1 MKNIE
6 VDKNL
11 CIGCG
16 ACVAICPQNFD
27 FDEDGLSTVIND
39 TVTKEAVEASEVCP
53 VYAIK
58 INTAIEKDEKNTEEN
73 VESEEKCT
81 CGCDSKENKESEEE
95 TENDDSECCGGCH
108 CCNGTC
114 CEGC

>member
-27 FDEDGLSTVIND
+27 FDDDGLSTVIND

-58 INTAIEKDEKNTEEN
+58 INTAIEKDEKNTEE
-73 VESEEKCT
+73 KCT

>member
-58 INTAIEKDEKNTEEN
+58 INTAIEKDEKN
-73 VESEEKCT
+73 VESEEKCA
-81 CGCDSKENKESEEE
+81 CECDSKENKESEEE

>member
-6 VDKNL
+6 VNKNL

-27 FDEDGLSTVIND
+27 FDDDGLSTVIND
-39 TVTKEAVEASEVCP
+39 TVTKEAIEASEVCP

-58 INTAIEKDEKNTEEN
+58 INTEIEKDAEGND
-73 VESEEKCT
+73 ESKEKCA
-81 CGCDSKENKESEEE
+81 CKCDSKENKESESEA
-95 TENDDSECCGGCH
+95 ENDDSECCGGCH